1 MPTATAP
8 SVIVSSDT
16 HIGPLL
22 KEQLRPYCPAAYLE
36 RFDEYASQVV
46 SLRAVLESMDVDL
59 GQLGRNLQSDGHHD
73 PHARLRDLD
82 RDGVAAEVIFHGS
95 QNGEP
100 IPFTAQG
107 AFLGDEQGADLELL
121 GVGYRMYNKWLADF
135 CSVEPERHVGLAQL
149 PMWDIDAAVREVT
162 WAREAGLRGVNF
174 PAPKPY
180 LLTYNRPE
188 WEPFWSACEDLGM
201 TLANHGGA
209 GSPQGTS
216 LGASHG
222 ASQGLSLGLQG
233 IEERLV
239 GQARHALQAVFVE
252 RRERHPGLRLVLT
265 ELPGAWWTATIN
277 ELDSIHML
285 QDKTGMSPNRIPRL
299 PSDYARENVFV
310 GASFQ
315 AHYESIA
322 AVEQGY
328 TANVLW
334 GSDYPHVEGTWQLP
348 QDGEVVPMTHLAL
361 RSTFAGLPTE
371 DVRAMV
377 GLNAVGALGLDGE
390 ALTRVAERIGAPSP
404 EALVEP
410 VAGIPDG
417 GGHLAFRTFGPWA

>member
-1 MPTATAP
+1 MSTAP

-22 KEQLRPYCPAAYLE
+22 KGQLREHCPPAYLE
-36 RFDEYASQVV
+36 QFDEYASQVV
-46 SLRAVLESMDVDL
+46 SLRAMLEQMDVDL

-100 IPFTAQG
+100 IPFTSQG
-107 AFLGDEQGADLELL
+107 AFLGDEKGSDLELL
-121 GVGYRMYNKWLADF
+121 AVGYHIYNRWLADF

-149 PMWDIDAAVREVT
+149 PMWDIDAAIRELT
-162 WAREAGLRGVNF
+162 WAGDAGLRGVNF

-188 WEPFWSACEDLGM
+188 WEPFWAACEDLGM
-201 TLANHGGA
+201 TLCNHGGA
-209 GSPQGTS
+209 GSPQGLDGPGGYEIMIS
-216 LGASHG
+216 E
-222 ASQGLSLGLQG
+222 LS
-233 IEERLV
+233 
-239 GQARHALQAVFVE
+239 ALSRVSPMNQLIYGGVF
-252 RRERHPGLRLVLT
+252 ERHPRLRLVLT

-277 ELDSIHML
+277 ELDSIHLL
-285 QDKTGMSPNRIPRL
+285 QDKTGLTANRIPRL
-299 PSDYARENVFV
+299 PSEYARENVFV

-315 AHYESIA
+315 AHYESVA

-328 TANVLW
+328 TSNVLW

-348 QDGEVVPMTHLAL
+348 QDGEEIPMTHLAL
-361 RSTFAGLPTE
+361 RTAFAGLPTD

-377 GLNAVGALGLDGE
+377 GLNAVDALGLDGP
-390 ALTRVAERIGAPSP
+390 ALTAVAERIGAPSAD
-404 EALVEP
+404 ALVEP
-410 VAGIPDG
+410 VAGTPEG